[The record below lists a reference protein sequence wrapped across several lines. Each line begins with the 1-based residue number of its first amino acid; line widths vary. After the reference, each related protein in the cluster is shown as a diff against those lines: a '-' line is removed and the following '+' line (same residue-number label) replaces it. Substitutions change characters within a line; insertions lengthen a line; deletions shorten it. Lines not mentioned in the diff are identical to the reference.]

1 MTALPLPRAAGDLTT
16 ALTHLR
22 AAAAAEKCYSCGC
35 LRGTL
40 EQLKEAFNSGDAPT
54 ELVQVAELAHSRL
67 REMRYDCLGCTVCHP
82 AEVANALNLQGATCS
97 PGPVEERLGWPPLPG
112 AYTLLR
118 YRAPVAVCTLTDE
131 DLQAR
136 IAVTAG
142 EEIALVGTLYT
153 ENLGIER
160 LIRNVI
166 TNPHLRA
173 LILCG
178 ADSRSA
184 VGHLPGQSLLAL
196 AEDGID

>member
-1 MTALPLPRAAGDLTT
+1 
-16 ALTHLR
+16 
-22 AAAAAEKCYSCGC
+22 
-35 LRGTL
+35 
-40 EQLKEAFNSGDAPT
+40 
-54 ELVQVAELAHSRL
+54 
-67 REMRYDCLGCTVCHP
+67 MRYDCLGCTVCHP

-97 PGPVEERLGWPPLPG
+97 TGPVEERLGWPPLPG

-136 IAVTAG
+136 IAGAARV
-142 EEIALVGTLYT
+142 EIALVGTLHT

-166 TNPHLRA
+166 TNPHLRS

-184 VGHLPGQSLLAL
+184 WSGA
-196 AEDGID
+196 